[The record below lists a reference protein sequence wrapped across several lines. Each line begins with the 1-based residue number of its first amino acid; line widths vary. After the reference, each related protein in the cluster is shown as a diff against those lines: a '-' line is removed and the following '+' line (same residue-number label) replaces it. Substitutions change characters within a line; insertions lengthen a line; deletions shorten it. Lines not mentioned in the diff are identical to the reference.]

1 MRIIGMIII
10 IGMVLGAV
18 ASIDHIKFIDLPSI
32 LLVLGGSIGYV
43 LAKGKSKNFIKN
55 FGDGSVYMGWI
66 GLFIGFIII
75 GNHYADTEKIGPAI
89 SVAFLPIFYGY
100 FFKLI
105 SVGLEKNI
113 KKDWW
118 LFFKYQN
125 ILVKNIKYH
134 PSFEQNF

>member
-1 MRIIGMIII
+1 MIII

-66 GLFIGFIII
+66 GLISGVIMI
-75 GNHYADTEKIGPAI
+75 GNHDADAERAWPAMSI
-89 SVAFLPIFYGY
+89 AFLPIFYGY
-100 FFKLI
+100 FLKLI
-105 SVGLEKNI
+105 SVGLEKIEN
-113 KKDWW
+113 D
-118 LFFKYQN
+118 
-125 ILVKNIKYH
+125 
-134 PSFEQNF
+134 